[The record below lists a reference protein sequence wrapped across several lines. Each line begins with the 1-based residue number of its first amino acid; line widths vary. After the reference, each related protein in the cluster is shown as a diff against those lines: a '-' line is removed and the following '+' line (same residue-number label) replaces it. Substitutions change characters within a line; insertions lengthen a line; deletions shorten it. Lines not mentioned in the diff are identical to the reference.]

1 MAAYAAHYMFVLWLL
16 VAFSYWN
23 LSLLVIPHT
32 PLECTTQY
40 QHEQTNETSTLLYEL
55 FIVCKKQHCIYNI
68 NNNVH
73 LCSYDKGEHFLSHK
87 DNDLCSYLACHH
99 FSSQNKYQ
107 LGSPIK
113 WWEGICFKNKRSNVS
128 VKAKKCY
135 ANVIVQIFSKKPLS
149 YAFIQRTKTMAEASS
164 TRNMDICVMG
174 ENEIINTSQKRTTST
189 MLAIAQKK
197 AKNKKILE
205 SKYSSLWL
213 GFQALNLINKQ
224 KELPMESGETTRELM
239 KRKIDFDEA
248 KEIQNARPSFPYV
261 PQREWPS
268 KREDGKEGQHYNL
281 TQLPFDIEVD
291 ENGYSFDYQVSIH
304 FELGEQKWERD
315 HIMHKVKERLQ
326 TMNIE
331 LGDLIG
337 EPIAIMCFHKS
348 TTWSGTIKLH
358 LKNPHVDAKSL
369 LQGTKAFIITLD
381 NEKTWR
387 GKICKSYDVLALN
400 NLLSVKITSDTL
412 IGKEWYNILEEVVLE
427 GFDRTYE
434 YEITNVQKKKEMSF
448 AWIVAT
454 SPEQAK
460 KINTYKISFD
470 NEIFEAKFTSRDKLT
485 EDDKARKNALI
496 LIVKNLNKVKDTE
509 IIEYELKKHMGERN
523 VLNVFFKI
531 ENGRHVGTCNVQ
543 CLNAAVYKK
552 FVKKNTKLLGKYIE
566 FTPHPKSLDGINAPS
581 QEELT
586 RLGFSDVNT
595 ALANTV
601 EALENAPTKGLT
613 RQEVKA
619 MVEGETSKLRQ
630 EFAEREET
638 VYRKATLYTDKSMKS
653 ITAQLSI
660 FKQQLLTTVNYI
672 ESVAKDSEGGQGEEN
687 MDMIN

>member
-55 FIVCKKQHCIYNI
+55 FIVCKKQHCIYNM

-128 VKAKKCY
+128 VKARKCY

-315 HIMHKVKERLQ
+315 HIMHKVKERIQ

-460 KINTYKISFD
+460 KNKYLQ
-470 NEIFEAKFTSRDKLT
+470 N
-485 EDDKARKNALI
+485 I
-496 LIVKNLNKVKDTE
+496 L
-509 IIEYELKKHMGERN
+509 
-523 VLNVFFKI
+523 
-531 ENGRHVGTCNVQ
+531 
-543 CLNAAVYKK
+543 
-552 FVKKNTKLLGKYIE
+552 
-566 FTPHPKSLDGINAPS
+566 
-581 QEELT
+581 
-586 RLGFSDVNT
+586 
-595 ALANTV
+595 
-601 EALENAPTKGLT
+601 
-613 RQEVKA
+613 
-619 MVEGETSKLRQ
+619 
-630 EFAEREET
+630 
-638 VYRKATLYTDKSMKS
+638 
-653 ITAQLSI
+653 
-660 FKQQLLTTVNYI
+660 
-672 ESVAKDSEGGQGEEN
+672 
-687 MDMIN
+687 